1 MKKTFILIF
10 TILIVI
16 MIIIFVNI
24 QNIQKNKQKI
34 LNFNSEFEYYCK
46 GEILGTD
53 ITTLINK
60 AINENE
66 KNEIQKD
73 EKSYYLEN
81 EENSIKIF
89 IKMKA
94 AENIYPMENFYKA
107 GINDFTKY
115 FGSVKFKSTDKKYH
129 KKTGQISE
137 IYFEEQ

>member
-10 TILIVI
+10 TILVVI
-16 MIIIFVNI
+16 MIIVFVNI

-34 LNFNSEFEYYCK
+34 LNYNLEFEYYCK
-46 GEILGTD
+46 EEILGID

-66 KNEIQKD
+66 KNNLEKD
-73 EKSYYLEN
+73 EKGYYLPN

-89 IKMKA
+89 IKMKV
-94 AENIYPMENFYKA
+94 AENTYPMENFYKA

-115 FGSVKFKSTDKKYH
+115 FGSVKFKSTDIKYH

-137 IYFEEQ
+137 IYLEEQ

>member
-34 LNFNSEFEYYCK
+34 LNYNSEFEYYCK
-46 GEILGTD
+46 EEILGID

-66 KNEIQKD
+66 KNNLEKD
-73 EKSYYLEN
+73 EKGYYLPN

-89 IKMKA
+89 IKMKV
-94 AENIYPMENFYKA
+94 AENTYPMENFYKA

-115 FGSVKFKSTDKKYH
+115 FGSVKFKSIDIRYH
-129 KKTGQISE
+129 EKTGQISE

>member
-34 LNFNSEFEYYCK
+34 LNYNLEFEYYCK
-46 GEILGTD
+46 EEILGTD

-66 KNEIQKD
+66 KNDIKKD
-73 EKSYYLEN
+73 EKGYYLEN
-81 EENSIKIF
+81 EENSIKVF

-94 AENIYPMENFYKA
+94 AENIYPMENFYKV
-107 GINDFTKY
+107 GIDDFTKY
-115 FGSVKFKSTDKKYH
+115 FGSVRFKNTDVKYH
-129 KKTGQISE
+129 QKTGKISE

>member
-34 LNFNSEFEYYCK
+34 LNYNSEFEYYCQEK
-46 GEILGTD
+46 ILGTD

-66 KNEIQKD
+66 RNDIEKD
-73 EKSYYLEN
+73 EKGYYLEN

-94 AENIYPMENFYKA
+94 AEEIYSMENFYKA

-115 FGSVKFKSTDKKYH
+115 FGSVEFKSFDIKYH
-129 KKTGQISE
+129 EKTGKISE

>member
-10 TILIVI
+10 TILVVI
-16 MIIIFVNI
+16 MIIVFVNI

-34 LNFNSEFEYYCK
+34 LNYNLEFEYYCK
-46 GEILGTD
+46 EEILGID

-66 KNEIQKD
+66 KNDLEKD
-73 EKSYYLEN
+73 EKGYYLPN

-94 AENIYPMENFYKA
+94 AEDIYPMENFYKA

-115 FGSVKFKSTDKKYH
+115 FGSVKFKSIDINYH
-129 KKTGQISE
+129 EKTGQISE

>member
-24 QNIQKNKQKI
+24 QNIQKNRQKI
-34 LNFNSEFEYYCK
+34 LNYNSEFEYYCK
-46 GEILGTD
+46 EEILGTD

-60 AINENE
+60 ATDENE
-66 KNEIQKD
+66 KNDIEKD
-73 EKSYYLEN
+73 EKGYYLGN

-94 AENIYPMENFYKA
+94 AEDIYPMENFYKA

-115 FGSVKFKSTDKKYH
+115 FGSVKFKSTDVKYH
-129 KKTGQISE
+129 EKTGQISE
-137 IYFEEQ
+137 IYFAEQ